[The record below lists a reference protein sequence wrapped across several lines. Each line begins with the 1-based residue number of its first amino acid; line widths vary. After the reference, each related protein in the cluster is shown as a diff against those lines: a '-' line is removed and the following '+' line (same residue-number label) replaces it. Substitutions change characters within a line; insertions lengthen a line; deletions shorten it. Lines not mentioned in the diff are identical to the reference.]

1 MKLRDIVLGTK
12 EKVDV
17 LLLDVEERETKT
29 KKPYVIFRVTDG
41 ENVVSVR
48 KWDCRATDYK
58 KYKGNVVNMNIRVGT
73 YGGEATYDVDTISS
87 SEKEVQDFIQKVPGD
102 VLEMYQEIL
111 NHVDSIQDLH
121 LRALISEI
129 LKDQKE
135 KFLYWA
141 AAKGVHHAL
150 YGGLIYHVY
159 RMGKNVDLQCQ
170 LYPDLNRDLMIAG
183 TYLHDIGKLK
193 ELETDI
199 LGASKYTTIGNML
212 GHLYIGAEIVSEYN
226 QKMEEPV
233 DEEILLQL
241 KHMILSHH
249 GKKEWGAVV
258 EPKTIEAQMLH
269 LLDLL
274 DSRMYIFEDAYK
286 NAEPG
291 VATNPIF
298 GIGTSVYKFN

>member
-1 MKLRDIVLGTK
+1 
-12 EKVDV
+12 
-17 LLLDVEERETKT
+17 
-29 KKPYVIFRVTDG
+29 
-41 ENVVSVR
+41 
-48 KWDCRATDYK
+48 
-58 KYKGNVVNMNIRVGT
+58 
-73 YGGEATYDVDTISS
+73 
-87 SEKEVQDFIQKVPGD
+87 
-102 VLEMYQEIL
+102 
-111 NHVDSIQDLH
+111 
-121 LRALISEI
+121 
-129 LKDQKE
+129 
-135 KFLYWA
+135 
-141 AAKGVHHAL
+141 
-150 YGGLIYHVY
+150 
-159 RMGKNVDLQCQ
+159 
-170 LYPDLNRDLMIAG
+170 MIAG

-269 LLDLL
+269 LLDLF